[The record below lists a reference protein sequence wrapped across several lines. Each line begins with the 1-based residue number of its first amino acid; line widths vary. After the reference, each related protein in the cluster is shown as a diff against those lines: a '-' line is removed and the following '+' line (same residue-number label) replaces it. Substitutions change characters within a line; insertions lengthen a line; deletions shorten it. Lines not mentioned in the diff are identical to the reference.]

1 MLGVNSHATIV
12 MRFAGRVWAVKK
24 ILFRRFAILNDRVRE
39 WNIRNNLPNRT
50 ERIQITMRTELEKF
64 KEMFDV
70 AEKLPLVEALTLI
83 ENFKAQIPNLSKEE
97 IDVAVE
103 QVPDMI
109 RFLIEKATEYKES
122 EASNAAA

>member
-1 MLGVNSHATIV
+1 M
-12 MRFAGRVWAVKK
+12 K
-24 ILFRRFAILNDRVRE
+24 
-39 WNIRNNLPNRT
+39 
-50 ERIQITMRTELEKF
+50 TELEKF
-64 KEMFDV
+64 KEMFGA

-109 RFLIEKATEYKES
+109 RFLIEKVTEYKEVES
-122 EASNAAA
+122 SNAAA